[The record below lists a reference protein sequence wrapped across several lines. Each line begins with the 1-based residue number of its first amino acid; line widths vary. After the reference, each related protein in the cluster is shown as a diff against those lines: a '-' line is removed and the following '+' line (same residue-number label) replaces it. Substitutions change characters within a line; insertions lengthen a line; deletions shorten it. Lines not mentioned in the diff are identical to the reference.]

1 MDTKIG
7 KIIQI
12 MMYVI
17 FGVSLIMIV
26 AFYFG
31 GSESITFTSGK
42 EYSYPSFTD
51 NMIYWAYV
59 LFIVSTLSALLFPI
73 ISLITDI
80 KKAKRTIVGVA
91 ALAITVGLAYAF
103 ASGAIPNF
111 HNIEKF
117 NITESISKSVGTG
130 LFTVYLL
137 GGIAIIGILFTEIS
151 KSFK

>member
-7 KIIQI
+7 KLIQI
-12 MMYVI
+12 MMYVLL
-17 FGVSLIMIV
+17 GVSLIMII

-51 NMIYWAYV
+51 SMIYWAYV
-59 LFIVSTLSALLFPI
+59 LFFISALSALLFPI
-73 ISLITDI
+73 ISLVTDI
-80 KKAKRTIVGVA
+80 KKAKRTLIGLV
-91 ALAITVGLAYAF
+91 ALAVVVGLAYVL
-103 ASGAIPNF
+103 ASGAIPSF
-111 HNIEKF
+111 HNFEKF

-130 LFTVYLL
+130 LYTSYLL
-137 GGIAIIGILFTEIS
+137 GGIAIVGILFTEIS

>member
-7 KIIQI
+7 KLIQI
-12 MMYVI
+12 MMYVLL
-17 FGVSLIMIV
+17 GVSLIMIV

-31 GSESITFTSGK
+31 GTESITFASGK

-51 NMIYWAYV
+51 NMIYWTYL
-59 LFIVSTLSALLFPI
+59 LFIISTLSALLFPI
-73 ISLITDI
+73 ISLVTDI
-80 KKAKRTIVGVA
+80 KKAKRTFIGIAGLVVV
-91 ALAITVGLAYAF
+91 VGLAYVL

-111 HNIEKF
+111 HNFEKF

-130 LFTVYLL
+130 LFTTYLL
-137 GGIAIIGILFTEIS
+137 GGIAIVGILFTEIS